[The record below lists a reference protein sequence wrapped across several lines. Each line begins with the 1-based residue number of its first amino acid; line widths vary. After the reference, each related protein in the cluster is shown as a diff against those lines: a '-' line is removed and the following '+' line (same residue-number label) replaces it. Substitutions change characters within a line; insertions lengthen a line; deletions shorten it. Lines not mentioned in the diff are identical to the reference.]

1 MTTKQLGALT
11 VNTFPVP
18 EDLPVLCPQCGK
30 GCRPRDMMKFRGRR
44 TCKECVQK
52 TTAKEE
58 NERTATEVEEMAKRL
73 ILQQLDL
80 RLASGPGER
89 QPPDPAVVLDAFYER
104 FGGPHEFGRKWA
116 EVVEAAADRAITEKV
131 GAVQAARMMLD
142 VHRATAASHDAFQDR
157 DIERMSLEEAKAA
170 RQQLIEAEYA
180 RMMQERVG
188 SRLMSVLKAIAS
200 DPDKTDV
207 EGFMADLQRTMD
219 EARQRTLEPPMQA
232 VAHEEVSDG

>member
-1 MTTKQLGALT
+1 MTKQLGALT
-11 VNTFPVP
+11 VNSFPVP
-18 EDLPVLCPQCGK
+18 DDLPVLCPQCGK
-30 GCRPRDMMKFRGRR
+30 GRRPHEMMKFRGRR
-44 TCKECVQK
+44 TCTECVNAIK
-52 TTAKEE
+52 NKEE
-58 NERTATEVEEMAKRL
+58 NQRSASDVEEFAKQL
-73 ILQQLDL
+73 IFKQLDL

-89 QPPDPAVVLDAFYER
+89 QPPDPAVVLDAFYEQ
-104 FGGPHEFGRKWA
+104 FNGPHEFGRKWA
-116 EVVEAAADRAITEKV
+116 EVVEVAADRAITEKV

-157 DIERMSLEEAKAA
+157 DIERMSLEEAKIA

-200 DPDKTDV
+200 DPDKTDL

-219 EARQRTLEPPMQA
+219 EARQRTLEPPAPA
-232 VAHEEVSDG
+232 VAHEEASDG